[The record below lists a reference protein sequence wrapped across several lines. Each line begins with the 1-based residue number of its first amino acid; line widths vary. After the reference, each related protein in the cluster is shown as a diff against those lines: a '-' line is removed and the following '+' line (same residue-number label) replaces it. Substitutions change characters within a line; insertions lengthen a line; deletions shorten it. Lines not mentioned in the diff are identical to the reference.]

1 MIYNS
6 KKRKLDSPKH
16 TNIKS
21 KKKKSVKR
29 GHGKKS
35 LHSVPIF
42 SANCAGCNNKIKS
55 LVDNVNHLG
64 AGIFTLQETHFKRKG
79 RLNSHFSEFEIFE
92 SIRKKQKG
100 GTVIGAHKSLSPILI
115 EEYAEEFELLVVEV
129 IFGGKSVRVMTGYG
143 PQENWRLEERTPFF
157 HALEEEIV
165 KAKTSE
171 KAVYIQLDANSK
183 LGPKFIQG
191 DPYEQSDNG
200 KILAGILER
209 NAMYVINGI
218 KEKCVGKFTRQRCT
232 KKRKEASIID
242 FVIGCEE
249 INDMI
254 TKLVVDEK
262 KRTCPCQL

>member
-1 MIYNS
+1 MVG
-6 KKRKLDSPKH
+6 R
-16 TNIKS
+16 
-21 KKKKSVKR
+21 
-29 GHGKKS
+29 
-35 LHSVPIF
+35 
-42 SANCAGCNNKIKS
+42 NN
-55 LVDNVNHLG
+55 LY
-64 AGIFTLQETHFKRKG
+64 
-79 RLNSHFSEFEIFE
+79 
-92 SIRKKQKG
+92 
-100 GTVIGAHKSLSPILI
+100 AHKSLSPILI

-129 IFGGKSVRVMTGYG
+129 ILGGKSVRVMTGYG

-262 KRTCPCQL
+262 KNMPLPALEKPKMAQKSLNQIIIH